1 MIKKIIPYLFWT
13 YFLTLLIV
21 TCLPEW
27 STDEHYG
34 VGGFNL
40 RLDYWLHFFTY
51 LGLEFLFIIYKFKQ
65 QPIEKLIRVYTK
77 SLWILGFAILSEI
90 LQIYIPGRNF
100 SIKDFVANTS
110 GITIGL
116 LIFMLFQNRILKLL
130 FNDYEALND
139 TL

>member
-1 MIKKIIPYLFWT
+1 
-13 YFLTLLIV
+13 
-21 TCLPEW
+21 
-27 STDEHYG
+27 
-34 VGGFNL
+34 
-40 RLDYWLHFFTY
+40 

-139 TL
+139 KL